1 MSAGIPLGQEIP
13 GLRGLNN
20 NNAMTQ
26 SMPSAGTPGG
36 NNNIGQVYQDMGQNY
51 QQFGQAYQQA
61 TQAADQLKNSYSVNQ
76 QQMNQYLT
84 ALQGALGGMST
95 ANMNTGGNNP
105 GFDPGPGIGITAP
118 GGRPFLE
125 QLADPGFGTPGTN
138 TTPGM
143 AFGTAV
149 FSPQQ
154 QQMISAQNQRISGS
168 LSPTYNNAVG
178 GAQDIYNQGQQGL
191 GGTGQQ
197 ALQTGINTMSGAQDL
212 YNQGQSNIP
221 FNGFAMMT
229 PDGSSIVSYD
239 MQGNPTYSSGN
250 QPTLNTNAQN
260 GFFQTSIV
268 PQDLYNRYAS
278 VAFQG

>member
-20 NNAMTQ
+20 NTPAVNNAM
-26 SMPSAGTPGG
+26 GG
-36 NNNIGQVYQDMGQNY
+36 DDNNNIGQVYQDMGQNY

-84 ALQGALGGMST
+84 ALQGALGGMNT
-95 ANMNTGGNNP
+95 ANMNTGGNN
-105 GFDPGPGIGITAP
+105 
-118 GGRPFLE
+118 
-125 QLADPGFGTPGTN
+125 PGFGTPGTN

-178 GAQDIYNQGQQGL
+178 GAQDIYNQ
-191 GGTGQQ
+191 
-197 ALQTGINTMSGAQDL
+197 
-212 YNQGQSNIP
+212 
-221 FNGFAMMT
+221 
-229 PDGSSIVSYD
+229 
-239 MQGNPTYSSGN
+239 N
-250 QPTLNTNAQN
+250 QPTLNINQAGGQSGAMNPLDYYRQYSNVLFGQPGSAYTPN
-260 GFFQTSIV
+260 
-268 PQDLYNRYAS
+268 
-278 VAFQG
+278 FQG